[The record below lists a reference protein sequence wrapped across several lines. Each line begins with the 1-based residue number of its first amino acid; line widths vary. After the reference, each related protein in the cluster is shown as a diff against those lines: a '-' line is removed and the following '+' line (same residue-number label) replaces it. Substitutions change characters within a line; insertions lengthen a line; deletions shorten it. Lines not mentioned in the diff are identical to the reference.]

1 MENENFLGIY
11 ISKRRATAVLL
22 SPDQAKPEMLGCFS
36 VSLPEKIDDS
46 QEQAEDARSEGEQ
59 AADEQ
64 TEQEQLPTL
73 GELISQGIAARSLR
87 FGEVSVA
94 VDCGMFT
101 QHNLRS
107 EFTDPK
113 QIAMTVKY
121 DAEEAIT
128 IDASRIAVAFEITAS
143 DETGSDMTVY
153 TADQQEMFD
162 ILRDLQKNNL
172 DPIAFEPDISCLAR
186 FIDHS
191 FSKPENIYPLY
202 SVMSGNSC
210 YMINPSA
217 TGNAPVVRS
226 FLLGEGQDKT
236 NVLCREVP
244 VTMAGSP
251 RPSDEAINALLLS
264 GGVANIEYEKLAE
277 RIGLEIQVLDLPATV
292 EADSEALGECNS
304 GTDFV
309 IAYGAAMSDFKKVMR
324 TDFREDF
331 SPYLGRKRIIQKALR
346 FVSISLTI
354 MMLVV
359 GMYFQWKVIRK
370 SSYISQL
377 NTKGVKDYSAI
388 MKGAKPKSREKMSS
402 RLQRELK
409 GVNANQA
416 GNIDS
421 GSAPAKLM
429 YLLKAFNDLPKS
441 VDVNVESI
449 TISGKTLRVKGD
461 TNSRKSTQE
470 FYKSLEQQPGF
481 KIASQNQ
488 KKNVNRDVFTV
499 NIEME

>member
-11 ISKRRATAVLL
+11 ISKETATAVLL
-22 SPDQAKPEMLGCFS
+22 SPEQAKPEMLGCFS
-36 VSLPEKIDDS
+36 VSLPERSVES
-46 QEQAEDARSEGEQ
+46 QEQPEDGQTEEHTEEQ
-59 AADEQ
+59 A
-64 TEQEQLPTL
+64 EQEQLPTL
-73 GELISQGIAARSLR
+73 GELISQGIAKRSLR

-94 VDCGMFT
+94 IDCGMFT

-113 QIAMTVKY
+113 QIAMTVKF

-128 IDASRIAVAFEITAS
+128 IDASQIAVAFEITAV
-143 DETGSDMTVY
+143 DDAGSDMTVY
-153 TADQQEMFD
+153 TADQQEMLD
-162 ILRDLQKNNL
+162 ILGDLQKNNL

-186 FIDHS
+186 FIDHC
-191 FSKPENIYPLY
+191 FATPEDVYPLY
-202 SVMSGNSC
+202 SILSMNSC

-226 FLLGEGQDKT
+226 FLLGDGQNKT
-236 NVLCREVP
+236 NVLSREVP
-244 VTMAGSP
+244 VTLAGSS
-251 RPSDEAINALLLS
+251 RPADQATNALLLS
-264 GGVANIEYEKLAE
+264 GVVENIEYEKLAE
-277 RIGLEIQVLDLPATV
+277 RTGLEIQVLDLAATV
-292 EADSEALGECNS
+292 HADEGTLGECNS
-304 GTDFV
+304 ATDFV
-309 IAYGAAMSDFKKVMR
+309 IAYGAAMSDFKKVAK

-354 MMLVV
+354 MMVVV

-370 SSYISQL
+370 STYISQL
-377 NTKGVKDYSAI
+377 NSKGLKDYSAI
-388 MKGAKPKSREKMSS
+388 MKGAKPKAREKMSS
-402 RLQRELK
+402 RLQREFK
-409 GVNANQA
+409 GISDKQS

-441 VDVNVESI
+441 VDLNVESV
-449 TISGKTLRVKGD
+449 TISAKTLRVKGD

-470 FYKSLEQQPGF
+470 LYKSLKEQPGF
-481 KIASQNQ
+481 RIASQNTKQ
-488 KKNVNRDVFTV
+488 NVNRDVFTV